1 MCSVAAMLVGF
12 AGPPRRSVSLS
23 ILSSRT
29 PSTSMQPKNKD
40 FLADLEAVSG
50 YRQLFFRVADQSRP
64 GVGTVLLLQ
73 LEPTY
78 NHNSEMSSRTPEP
91 LLGLDVV

>member
-29 PSTSMQPKNKD
+29 PSTSMQLKNKD

-50 YRQLFFRVADQSRP
+50 CYRQLFFRVGDQSGP

-91 LLGLDVV
+91 ILC